1 MLEEERR
8 VQAKEL
14 ETQKDRMDELL
25 EEKAMLEEDRQVH
38 ATELE
43 AKKNRIEDLVEE
55 KTKLE
60 RLLEEER
67 QVQATELEAVETKT
81 KELAEEKL
89 KLEKLLEAAG
99 EASDEGAALGSRL
112 EEVRG
117 VLAVVER
124 EKELAVKEVLELKT
138 KVAGLEESKEV
149 FEAQLEEKEELMKAK
164 GKLESDLKKATG
176 EVSEIKESL
185 SKVEEECRKKAE

>member
-1 MLEEERR
+1 MLEQERR
-8 VQAKEL
+8 VQANEL
-14 ETQKDRMDELL
+14 EAQKDRMEELL

-38 ATELE
+38 AMELE
-43 AKKNRIEDLVEE
+43 VKKNRIEDLVEE

-60 RLLEEER
+60 RLLDEER
-67 QVQATELEAVETKT
+67 QIQATELEAVETKT

-149 FEAQLEEKEELMKAK
+149 FEAQLEEALEEKEEL
-164 GKLESDLKKATG
+164 
-176 EVSEIKESL
+176 IKV
-185 SKVEEECRKKAE
+185 KVELSEKIKLLE